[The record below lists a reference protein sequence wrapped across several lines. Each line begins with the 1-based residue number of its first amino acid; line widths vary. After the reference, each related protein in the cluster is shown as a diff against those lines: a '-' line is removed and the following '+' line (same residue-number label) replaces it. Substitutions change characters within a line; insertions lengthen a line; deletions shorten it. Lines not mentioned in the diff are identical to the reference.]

1 MKFKVEKLDVVNGEI
16 ARLQQE
22 QQDLL
27 KSEYNLIEKQG
38 IEFVRVKHLQGKIF
52 EIKSKNLRSL
62 FRYQEGKI
70 VLIGVVFVKKT
81 QKTPREMIKL
91 AKQRLKD
98 V

>member
-27 KSEYNLIEKQG
+27 KSEYNLIETQG
-38 IEFVRVKHLQGKIF
+38 IEFVRVKHLHSKIF

-70 VLIGVVFVKKT
+70 VLIGVAFVKKT